1 MKNIR
6 AWKITNTE
14 HTRPEI
20 NETVQE
26 FITHMYSG
34 HVFGVDNTLDD
45 VVYKLAGWCFDLR
58 EHLKKYLVQDAHNPR
73 QWTQYYAPNKTAL
86 RRVIGA
92 HKNKIVE
99 VAV

>member
-1 MKNIR
+1 MKNII
-6 AWKITNTE
+6 AWKFTDTE
-14 HTRPEI
+14 RARPEI

-26 FITHMYSG
+26 FIAHMYNG
-34 HVFGVDNTLDD
+34 RTFGVDNTLESGL
-45 VVYKLAGWCFDLR
+45 YKVAGWCFDLR
-58 EHLKKYLVQDAHNPR
+58 GHLKIYLVQDAHNPR

-99 VAV
+99 VLL